1 MHSVPKVGSEKLVR
15 KRRNNYRATTIVFP
29 PDSRP
34 SQSCNAV
41 CLYFK
46 QQINLTLWNHE
57 GKGFCKYSKLSLKF
71 PLTLSPM
78 STQPQAQF
86 SHKNL
91 PHRALLWRLLH
102 RQYLP
107 DFLRTAHLPASLYL
121 HSCSSDLRNQ
131 PVGCNQLFGW
141 ISRLTEFLTSQN
153 ESISVFG
160 NRTLIQYISH
170 LPLSYFQLSEPWSW
184 WVTIMPTFVLG
195 VTF

>member
-15 KRRNNYRATTIVFP
+15 KHRNNYRATTIVFP
-29 PDSRP
+29 PDSWP

-78 STQPQAQF
+78 STQPQARL

-91 PHRALLWRLLH
+91 PTQRSFGVSVNTSLTEF
-102 RQYLP
+102 P
-107 DFLRTAHLPASLYL
+107 RTVHLPASLYL
-121 HSCSSDLRNQ
+121 HPCSSDLWNQ

-153 ESISVFG
+153 ENISVFG
-160 NRTLIQYISH
+160 NWTLIQCRSH
-170 LPLSYFQLSEPWSW
+170 LLLSYFQLSEPWSW
-184 WVTIMPTFVLG
+184 
-195 VTF
+195 